1 MSRLLL
7 EVTAVSIILTFYVF
21 LCNLI
26 LFAGVASI
34 CKCCTK
40 YKFSKRRYNPFNF
53 EKLYYENS
61 WIWNT
66 ESCQKYRNFQ
76 ESTYSRKIE
85 GASKLDVLFYV
96 RFEAHEIT

>member
-7 EVTAVSIILTFYVF
+7 EVTAVSIILTYYVF

-34 CKCCTK
+34 CKCCAK

-53 EKLYYENS
+53 EKLRKQLNLE
-61 WIWNT
+61 
-66 ESCQKYRNFQ
+66 YRILPKISKF
-76 ESTYSRKIE
+76 SRV
-85 GASKLDVLFYV
+85 DVF
-96 RFEAHEIT
+96 A